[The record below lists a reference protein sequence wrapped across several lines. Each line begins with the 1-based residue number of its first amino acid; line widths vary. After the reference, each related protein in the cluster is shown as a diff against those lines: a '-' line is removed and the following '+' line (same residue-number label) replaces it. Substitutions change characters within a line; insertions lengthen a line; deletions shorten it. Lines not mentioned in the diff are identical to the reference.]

1 MSIDV
6 QLNRIDRV
14 YKPGEKV
21 TGAVIVRS
29 PGATVSHNGIKLAVE
44 GAATL
49 QLSAR
54 SVGLFEAFYSSL
66 KPIQLMGYNI
76 DVSPAGKLPAGTT
89 EFPFE
94 FLLKPFP
101 ERLLFDSYH
110 GVYVNVQ
117 YTITVEM
124 DRPMLAGRNFK
135 KTVELNIE
143 SVDEEKS
150 TAQPVVPSEFIVS
163 PSSLQ
168 NVKQGSKHRIPEF
181 LFTGRLDSTTC
192 NLNKPF
198 TGELTIK
205 RCVVDIKSIE
215 LQLVRV
221 ETCSYMEGEAREAT
235 EIQNI
240 QVADG
245 NVVRDLPIPIYMI
258 FPRQFTCV
266 TTFAKSFKVE
276 FEINLIVLF
285 VDNHMVTENFPIK
298 LYRA

>member
-1 MSIDV
+1 VAAALTAGGSPLPFTDMSIDI
-6 QLNRIDRV
+6 QLNRIDRI

-21 TGAVIVRS
+21 TGAVVVRS
-29 PGATVSHNGIKLAVE
+29 PGATVPHNGVKLAVE
-44 GAATL
+44 GSVSL

-76 DVSPAGKLPAGTT
+76 DISPAGKLPAGIT
-89 EFPFE
+89 ELPFE

-101 ERLLFDSYH
+101 DKLLFDSYH

-117 YTITVEM
+117 YTVTVEM
-124 DRPMLAGRNFK
+124 DRPVLAGRNFK
-135 KTVELNIE
+135 KTVELYVE
-143 SVDEEKS
+143 SFDEEKS
-150 TAQPVVPSEFIVS
+150 PLQPVVPSEFTVS

-205 RCVVDIKSIE
+205 RCAVDIKSIE

-240 QVADG
+240 QIADG
-245 NVVRDLPIPIYMI
+245 NVVRDLPIPIFMI

-266 TTFAKSFKVE
+266 TTFAKSFK
-276 FEINLIVLF
+276 NLRSI
-285 VDNHMVTENFPIK
+285 
-298 LYRA
+298 